1 MKISIKYFGLIVDI
15 TKVNEELLEVN
26 FESIT
31 VSAFKE
37 MIVQK
42 YPQLAEIVYYFALN
56 ETIASDE
63 SIIQHNDTLALL
75 PPFAGG

>member
-15 TKVNEELLEVN
+15 TKVDEELLEVN
-26 FESIT
+26 FENIT
-31 VSAFKE
+31 VSVFRE

-42 YPQLAEIVYYFALN
+42 YPQLAAIVFYFALN
-56 ETIASDE
+56 ETIVNDD
-63 SIIQHNDTLALL
+63 SILQHNDTIALL